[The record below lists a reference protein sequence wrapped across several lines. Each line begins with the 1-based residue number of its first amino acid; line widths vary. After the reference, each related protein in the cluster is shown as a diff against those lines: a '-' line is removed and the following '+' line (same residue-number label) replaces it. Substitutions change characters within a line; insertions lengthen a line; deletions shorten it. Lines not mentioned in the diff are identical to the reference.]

1 MSQVCLAW
9 LFSMSLLPSR
19 PPLVPPPPN
28 PEPCHLVQSS
38 TFVVI
43 ISSPPPLYTEWFPQ
57 GVRAREMDFQVL
69 LKAERFVNKGLI
81 FLCSYNIPFVILIA

>member
-43 ISSPPPLYTEWFPQ
+43 ISSPPPQ